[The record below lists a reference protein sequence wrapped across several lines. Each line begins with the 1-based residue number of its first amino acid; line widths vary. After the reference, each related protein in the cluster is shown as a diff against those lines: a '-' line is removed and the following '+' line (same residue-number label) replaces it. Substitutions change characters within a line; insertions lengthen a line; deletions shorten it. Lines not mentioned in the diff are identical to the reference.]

1 MKAMQKDP
9 AKRYQSAAEMLRDID
24 EFKRNPSIAFA
35 YKYLSAEEE
44 EAQLAGKK
52 HNEADAQAEAVKKTR
67 KKQKTAQAEADS
79 DVQVVV
85 KTPYLAMLGGISA
98 VEGGRG
104 SLSGVIVGTIII
116 TMLNSGLQMAGINT
130 IWRLAI
136 TGLILIVSII
146 LNDVM
151 NRLVL
156 KQAKA

>member
-1 MKAMQKDP
+1 M
-9 AKRYQSAAEMLRDID
+9 
-24 EFKRNPSIAFA
+24 
-35 YKYLSAEEE
+35 
-44 EAQLAGKK
+44 
-52 HNEADAQAEAVKKTR
+52 
-67 KKQKTAQAEADS
+67 
-79 DVQVVV
+79 
-85 KTPYLAMLGGISA
+85 
-98 VEGGRG
+98 EGGRG

>member
-1 MKAMQKDP
+1 MTA
-9 AKRYQSAAEMLRDID
+9 R
-24 EFKRNPSIAFA
+24 
-35 YKYLSAEEE
+35 
-44 EAQLAGKK
+44 
-52 HNEADAQAEAVKKTR
+52 ADAGSGMEMSAITI
-67 KKQKTAQAEADS
+67 
-79 DVQVVV
+79 
-85 KTPYLAMLGGISA
+85 AMLGGISA